1 MKLKHKIAIVTGGGT
16 GIGRATALLFA
27 EEGADVAVVGRR
39 ESKLLETVNEIRK
52 RGGSA
57 HQIPGDISKVTE
69 TERIVR
75 EAVAHFGGLDILV
88 NNAGVYRGPTIT
100 EITED
105 DYDYIMDINLKGT
118 FFMCKHAVSEM
129 KRRGKGSII
138 NVGSALGIKG
148 WKDASTSIY
157 SASKGG
163 VAMLTKVL
171 ALELAKDQIRVNC
184 VCPAIVETEV
194 FETLGIPK
202 EEIPE
207 RFKRWNSFH
216 PLGRNG
222 QPEEVAKA
230 VLYFASDDSSWATGS
245 VFNLDGGV
253 TAAQVI
259 HTRWQ
264 PE

>member
-1 MKLKHKIAIVTGGGT
+1 MKLQHKVAIVTGGGT
-16 GIGRATALLFA
+16 GIGRATAILLA
-27 EEGADVAVVGRR
+27 EEGAHVAVVGRR
-39 ESKLLETVNEIRK
+39 ESRLLQTASDIRDH
-52 RGGSA
+52 GGSA
-57 HQIPGDISKVTE
+57 HQIPGDISMVIE
-69 TERIVR
+69 TERIVK
-75 EAVAHFGGLDILV
+75 EAVDQFGGLDILV
-88 NNAGVYRGPTIT
+88 NNAGVYRGARIT

-118 FFMCKHAVSEM
+118 FFMCKYAIPEM
-129 KRRGKGSII
+129 KKRGKGAII
-138 NVGSALGIKG
+138 NVGSALGIRG
-148 WKDASTSIY
+148 WKDASTSVY
-157 SASKGG
+157 STSKGG

-171 ALELAKDQIRVNC
+171 ALEVAKDQIRVNC

-202 EEIPE
+202 DEIPE
-207 RFKRWNSFH
+207 RFKKWNSFH

-222 QPEEVAKA
+222 QPEEVAMA

-264 PE
+264 SE